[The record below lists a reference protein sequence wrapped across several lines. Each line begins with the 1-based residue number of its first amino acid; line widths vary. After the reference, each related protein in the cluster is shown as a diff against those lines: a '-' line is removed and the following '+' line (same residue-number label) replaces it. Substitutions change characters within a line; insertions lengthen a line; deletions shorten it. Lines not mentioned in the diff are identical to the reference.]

1 MMKDFFDVTVL
12 AVLQGVAEFLPV
24 SSSGHLVVVQHLLE
38 VSEPLRM
45 RLEVFL
51 HAGTLVSIFA
61 FYAARLRAVCVGVV
75 RRERAAWGYVA
86 KLFVSALP
94 ALAVYFLFR
103 EAIDALVGNVRMVGA
118 LLMFTGAVLVGT
130 RYLPRG
136 TREVGVLRALFM
148 GLGQAIALLPGVSRS
163 GMTLAAARGGRV
175 DPERAAE
182 FSFLMSAP
190 LIVGGVLLE
199 LGKLFKG
206 GAAGVAADLH
216 WGVMAWGMCLAAVVA
231 TGVFYWILK
240 MFHTA
245 NLLPSTLSV
254 TTSFL
259 AVYLTFRRSA
269 YFALA
274 YASNDIVLIALWV
287 LASLADTRY
296 LSVVVC
302 FVAFLMNDLYGFI
315 NWRRMK
321 ERQRA

>member
-1 MMKDFFDVTVL
+1 M
-12 AVLQGVAEFLPV
+12 
-24 SSSGHLVVVQHLLE
+24 
-38 VSEPLRM
+38 
-45 RLEVFL
+45 
-51 HAGTLVSIFA
+51 
-61 FYAARLRAVCVGVV
+61 
-75 RRERAAWGYVA
+75 
-86 KLFVSALP
+86 
-94 ALAVYFLFR
+94 AVYFLFR

-216 WGVMAWGMCLAAVVA
+216 WGVMAWGMCLAAVVGYVSLA
-231 TGVFYWILK
+231 LLVRALK
-240 MFHTA
+240 GRWFW
-245 NLLPSTLSV
+245 LFGPYCV
-254 TTSFL
+254 VVGL
-259 AVYLTFRRSA
+259 AVLC
-269 YFALA
+269 L
-274 YASNDIVLIALWV
+274 
-287 LASLADTRY
+287 
-296 LSVVVC
+296 C
-302 FVAFLMNDLYGFI
+302 
-315 NWRRMK
+315 
-321 ERQRA
+321 